1 MKFWEEIVQR
11 KTKRRFWVQVPLF
24 VGIMLSIPTVRA
36 QDEVSVEDGVEI
48 TRDADEL
55 RKRIADRTM
64 DPDSVHTALVFTN
77 TGGGRSL
84 IRCIGYNH
92 NGRAVGRAW
101 LRVPTRGLR
110 FILTEDLSH
119 DRDFIG
125 LVKCQTA
132 QHSTK
137 GSAFLLAPYAIT
149 DLPAEDSS
157 AGGVLTLTFPVTAH
171 Y

>member
-1 MKFWEEIVQR
+1 MQR

-77 TGGGRSL
+77 TGGA
-84 IRCIGYNH
+84 
-92 NGRAVGRAW
+92 AV
-101 LRVPTRGLR
+101 
-110 FILTEDLSH
+110 
-119 DRDFIG
+119 
-125 LVKCQTA
+125 
-132 QHSTK
+132 
-137 GSAFLLAPYAIT
+137 
-149 DLPAEDSS
+149 
-157 AGGVLTLTFPVTAH
+157 
-171 Y
+171 